1 MADDGLQ
8 FLYEGVLTGTYHFES
23 ADFGGSRILY
33 CGWEQCAAGHFCGPH
48 IRPHYLM
55 VYAVSGGGIFRAR
68 SRTYRLGAGS
78 TFVIFPGENTYYCA
92 DGEDPWFYYWIAFE
106 GEIFDRLL
114 LRASVTPEQPVH
126 CADEDA
132 AAALQNCYGRLLGCC
147 EVRLPYIDLKAAS
160 ALFDILHALSAA
172 ANLADRLE
180 VRQSPLSPHVQRA
193 VEFVK
198 NHYGEP
204 LSVSGMADALGLS
217 REHLSA
223 LFREEYGIPPVRFI
237 REYRLYTAAT
247 LLLTTR
253 YPVAEIAAM
262 TGFSDYNYFSNQFSR
277 RYGMS
282 PSRYR
287 QSGRERIL

>member
-1 MADDGLQ
+1 M
-8 FLYEGVLTGTYHFES
+8 
-23 ADFGGSRILY
+23 
-33 CGWEQCAAGHFCGPH
+33 
-48 IRPHYLM
+48 
-55 VYAVSGGGIFRAR
+55 
-68 SRTYRLGAGS
+68 
-78 TFVIFPGENTYYCA
+78 
-92 DGEDPWFYYWIAFE
+92 
-106 GEIFDRLL
+106 
-114 LRASVTPEQPVH
+114 
-126 CADEDA
+126 
-132 AAALQNCYGRLLGCC
+132 LGCC
-147 EVRLPYIDLKAAS
+147 EARLPYIDLKAAS
-160 ALFDILHALSAA
+160 AFFDILHALSAA

-287 QSGRERIL
+287 QSGR